1 VAFVVAI
8 DGPAASGKGV
18 ISRRLGESF
27 GLRVLDTG
35 LLYRAVGAAVLRAG
49 GDLDAETA
57 SAAAARA
64 LDLQQLDDP
73 DLRSETAGEAASR
86 VAVHPEVRRALLD
99 FQRAFAM
106 REPGAVLDGRDI
118 GTVIFP
124 EAQAK
129 FFVTASVEARARR
142 RWRQLSSQGGEASY
156 VDTLADIRRRDARDA
171 AREAAPMRPSPDAVL
186 LDTTDLDIDGAFDAA
201 RRIVEAARGRWERS
215 QSGQSHR
222 ATPGKPRAP
231 Q

>member
-1 VAFVVAI
+1 MAFVVAI

-18 ISRRLGESF
+18 ISRRLGASL
-27 GLRVLDTG
+27 GLPVLDTG
-35 LLYRAVGAAVLRAG
+35 LLYRAVGAAVLRIG
-49 GDLDAETA
+49 GDLDDEKT
-57 SAAAARA
+57 SAAAAGA
-64 LDLQQLDDP
+64 LDLRQLEDP
-73 DLRSETAGEAASR
+73 GLRSERAGEAASR
-86 VAVHPEVRRALLD
+86 VAVHLDVRRALLE

-129 FFVTASVEARARR
+129 FFVTASVEARAQR
-142 RWRQLSSQGGEASY
+142 RWRQLSGQGEAVTY
-156 VDTLADIRRRDARDA
+156 DDTLADIRRRDARDA

-222 ATPGKPRAP
+222 ARPGKPRAP